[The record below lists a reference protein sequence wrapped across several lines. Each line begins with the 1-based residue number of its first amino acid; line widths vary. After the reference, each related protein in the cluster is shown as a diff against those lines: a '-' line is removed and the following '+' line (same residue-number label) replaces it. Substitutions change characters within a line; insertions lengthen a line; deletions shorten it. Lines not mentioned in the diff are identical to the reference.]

1 VSARPIAA
9 LALAALLAAGCAQDR
24 VVLLPGEDGAKT
36 GAVAVLTDDGKTA
49 AVIDKPYS
57 DARVDADSASVSTI
71 SATAVSRELGGLL
84 DTLPPPPKSFVL
96 YFREGT
102 TTMIRKSQEL
112 LPKIFAEVAARPGA
126 DVQVVG
132 HTSTLGSH
140 AYNDALS
147 QKRAREIA
155 NLLIGQGLDPKLV
168 RAVGRGERDLLVPTP
183 DGVRNAKNR
192 RVEVMVR

>member
-1 VSARPIAA
+1 MSVQGIAA
-9 LALAALLAAGCAQDR
+9 VALATLLTAGCAQDR
-24 VVLLPGEDGAKT
+24 VVLLPGENGAKT
-36 GAVAVLTDDGKTA
+36 GAVAVLTDSGRTA
-49 AVIDKPYS
+49 TVIDKAYS
-57 DARVDADSASVSTI
+57 DARVGSDGATVSTT
-71 SATAVSRELGGLL
+71 SAAVVAREHGVLL
-84 DTLPPPPKSFVL
+84 KTLPRPPKSYVL

-102 TTMIRKSQEL
+102 TDMIPKSRQL
-112 LPKIFAEVAARPGA
+112 LPQIFADVAARPGA

-155 NLLIGQGLDPKLV
+155 DMLIGRGLDPKLV
-168 RAVGRGERDLLVPTP
+168 RAVGRGERELLVATP
-183 DGVRNAKNR
+183 DGVRNAMNR

>member
-1 VSARPIAA
+1 MKARKFAPIVF
-9 LALAALLAAGCAQDR
+9 AALLAAGCAQDR

-57 DARVDADSASVSTI
+57 DARVGSDSASVSTT
-71 SATAVSRELGGLL
+71 SAAAVKREHGALL
-84 DTLPPPPKSFVL
+84 DTLPRPPTSFVL

-102 TTMIRKSQEL
+102 TVMVPESQRL
-112 LPKIFAEVAARPGA
+112 LKEIFAEVAARPGA

-132 HTSTLGSH
+132 HTSTLGLR
-140 AYNDALS
+140 ADNDVLS
-147 QKRAREIA
+147 RKRAREIA
-155 NLLIGQGLDPKLV
+155 DLLIRQGLDPKLV
-168 RAVGRGERDLLVPTP
+168 RAVGRGERELLVPTA
-183 DGVRNAKNR
+183 DEVRNAKNR